1 MSKNTIEIIYDA
13 SFHGFWVESLNLV
26 MRLLDTVKAAVGIM
40 AAFGFEAQTC
50 RVDGGVHELDTG
62 YEEFRQ
68 VYDSFTELERCL
80 IDDYKAQ
87 EASLDGTWLT
97 TLNFK
102 YIEIQLV
109 RNTER
114 YTMRF
119 CCGTMKLSGE
129 FQNPDEIAAIETELK
144 AVQRCHDNAV
154 GPHRLP

>member
-1 MSKNTIEIIYDA
+1 MNKNTVEIVYNA
-13 SFHGFWVESLNLV
+13 SFPDFWVESLNMV
-26 MRLLDTVKAAVGIM
+26 MRLLDTVRTAVGIM

-62 YEEFRQ
+62 YEKFRQ
-68 VYDSFTELERCL
+68 VYGSFAELDRCL
-80 IDDYKAQ
+80 IDDYKAK

-114 YTMRF
+114 YTVRF
-119 CCGTMKLSGE
+119 CRGTMKLSGD
-129 FQNPDEIAAIETELK
+129 FMDSGEIAAIETELK
-144 AVQRCHDNAV
+144 AALETNKN
-154 GPHRLP
+154 

>member
-1 MSKNTIEIIYDA
+1 MSKNTIEIVYDA
-13 SFHGFWVESLNLV
+13 SFHGFWVESLDMV
-26 MRLLDTVKAAVGIM
+26 MRLLDTVRTAVGIM

-62 YEEFRQ
+62 YEKFRQ
-68 VYDSFTELERCL
+68 VYDSFAELERCL
-80 IDDYKAQ
+80 VDDYKAQ

-114 YTMRF
+114 YIMRF
-119 CCGTMKLSGE
+119 CCGTMKLSGDFKDSGE
-129 FQNPDEIAAIETELK
+129 MGAIETK
-144 AVQRCHDNAV
+144 FRKRWRQR
-154 GPHRLP
+154 

>member
-1 MSKNTIEIIYDA
+1 MSKNTIEIVYDA
-13 SFHGFWVESLNLV
+13 SFHGFWVESLDMV

-50 RVDGGVHELDTG
+50 QVGGGVHELDTG

-97 TLNFK
+97 TLNFN

-114 YTMRF
+114 DTMRF
-119 CCGTMKLSGE
+119 CRGTMKLSGD
-129 FQNPDEIAAIETELK
+129 FPDPDEIAAIETK
-144 AVQRCHDNAV
+144 FRKRWRQR
-154 GPHRLP
+154 

>member
-1 MSKNTIEIIYDA
+1 MSKNTIEIVYDA
-13 SFHGFWVESLNLV
+13 SFHDFWVESLDMV
-26 MRLLDTVKAAVGIM
+26 MRLLDTVRTAVGIM

-80 IDDYKAQ
+80 VDDYKAQ

-114 YTMRF
+114 DTMRF
-119 CCGTMKLSGE
+119 CCGTMKLSGDFKDSSE
-129 FQNPDEIAAIETELK
+129 MAAIETK
-144 AVQRCHDNAV
+144 FRKRWKQR
-154 GPHRLP
+154 